1 MFMERRKK
9 SVGKGKNAVFPRKG
23 GGEKAYIPFRKMEK
37 YVPMDGNFRYH
48 GIKFPLLRGQ
58 NSVTT
63 EANFR

>member
-1 MFMERRKK
+1 MFKERRKK

-37 YVPMDGNFRYH
+37 YVSMDGNFRYY
-48 GIKFPLLRGQ
+48 GVKIPLLRRQ
-58 NSVTT
+58 NSVSA